1 MCRSKREMH
10 FYKCCLVWNKAAF
23 FFDKGICLTSNKSSW
38 WRTRQRLFRRC
49 LVKFTSYA
57 GDLKKSF
64 SFKYLY
70 IIKKLFCTK
79 LYVRLSSSEKV
90 SSLTFRYRFVAFA
103 TLGRRY
109 LKGKNTM
116 IIFERY
122 AKWKY
127 KLENRQFLRRGYYV
141 STVTYFYGYFILSI
155 RLDFQF
161 YSSTLA

>member
-1 MCRSKREMH
+1 MKQGGI
-10 FYKCCLVWNKAAF
+10 
-23 FFDKGICLTSNKSSW
+23 FFDKRICLTSNKSSW
-38 WRTRQRLFRRC
+38 WRTGQRLFRRY

-90 SSLTFRYRFVAFA
+90 SSLTLRYRFVEFA

-127 KLENRQFLRRGYYV
+127 KLENRHFLRRGYYV